1 MCFNARTEA
10 QRTQGEGAFNYRLKI
25 PFSTETGTG
34 EVNWRDFKLGGLFFA
49 ETGLGEAKNCC
60 VTLGGLFFAET
71 GAGESDDLGV
81 KGFCGI

>member
-34 EVNWRDFKLGGLFFA
+34 EVNWRDVKLGGLFF
-49 ETGLGEAKNCC
+49 
-60 VTLGGLFFAET
+60 GGNRVRR
-71 GAGESDDLGV
+71 GQ
-81 KGFCGI
+81 